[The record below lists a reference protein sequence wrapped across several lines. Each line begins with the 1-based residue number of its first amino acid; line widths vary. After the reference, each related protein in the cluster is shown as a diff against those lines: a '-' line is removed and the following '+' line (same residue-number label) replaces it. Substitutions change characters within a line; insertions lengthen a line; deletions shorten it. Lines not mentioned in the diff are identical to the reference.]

1 MGISMAENNRYESTF
16 IVKGSLE
23 DKDIDPVIAKTEDF
37 IQKNGG
43 TIIEIERW
51 GRRKLA
57 YSIGRETQGFYVS
70 AHFTAPG
77 EIVARLERMFTL
89 DESVI
94 RFLTLAMPD
103 AAVKGRVAMKKRA
116 DEVASKR
123 EAAGLAAG
131 QVVEAVV

>member
-1 MGISMAENNRYESTF
+1 MANNKNNRYESTF

-23 DKDIDPVIAKTEDF
+23 DKDIDPVITKVEEF

-43 TIIEIERW
+43 TIIEMERW

-57 YSIGRETQGFYVS
+57 YIIGRETQGFYVS

-77 EIVARLERMFTL
+77 AIVSRLERMFTL
-89 DESVI
+89 DENVI
-94 RFLTLAMPD
+94 RFLSLAMPES
-103 AAVKGRVAMKKRA
+103 AVKGRVAMKKRA

-123 EAAGLAAG
+123 EAAG
-131 QVVEAVV
+131 QVAEIAI